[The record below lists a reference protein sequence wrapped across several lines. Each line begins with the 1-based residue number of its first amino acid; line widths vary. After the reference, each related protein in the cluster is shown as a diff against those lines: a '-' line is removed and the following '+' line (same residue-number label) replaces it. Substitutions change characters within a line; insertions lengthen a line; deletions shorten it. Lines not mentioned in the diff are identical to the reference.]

1 MYNLLKNKTAVI
13 TGANR
18 GIGKKIFETFAYNGA
33 NIILCTRKKSK
44 EFVNFSN
51 KIKKKYKVLFHII
64 ELDLG
69 NEISVN
75 NAIKEIYKFSKKI
88 DILVNNAG
96 IASGSLFQMTPISKI
111 KNLFEI
117 NFFNQILFTQGICK
131 IMIRNKSGSII
142 FLSSISSHI
151 ADSGTLAYGTS
162 KAAITRAARSMA
174 TELGK
179 YNIRV
184 NIISPGVVKTD
195 MYDEMSEDSR
205 KKLINSSIMKRA
217 AKPEEVANLAL
228 FLSSDL
234 SEFITGQEIN
244 IDGGII

>member
-18 GIGKKIFETFAYNGA
+18 GIGKKIFETFASNGA
-33 NIILCTRKKSK
+33 NIIVCTRRKSK
-44 EFVNFSN
+44 DFLSFSN
-51 KIKKKYKVLFHII
+51 KIKKKYKVLCHIV
-64 ELDLG
+64 ELDLS
-69 NEISVN
+69 NEKSVN
-75 NAIKEIYKFSKKI
+75 DATKEIYKFSKKI

-96 IASGSLFQMTPISKI
+96 IASGGLFQMTPIANIRK
-111 KNLFEI
+111 LFEI
-117 NFFNQILFTQGICK
+117 NFFNQILFTQGISK
-131 IMIRNKSGSII
+131 MMIRNKMGSIV
-142 FLSSISSHI
+142 FLSSISGFI

-162 KAAITRAARSMA
+162 KAAITRASRSMA

-179 YNIRV
+179 YSIRV
-184 NIISPGVVKTD
+184 NVISPGVVKTD
-195 MYDEMSEDSR
+195 MYEEMSEVSR

>member
-18 GIGKKIFETFAYNGA
+18 GIGKKIFETFASNGA
-33 NIILCTRKKSK
+33 NIIVCTRRKSK
-44 EFVNFSN
+44 DFLSFSN
-51 KIKKKYKVLFHII
+51 KIKKKYKVLCHIV
-64 ELDLG
+64 ELDLS
-69 NEISVN
+69 NEKSVN
-75 NAIKEIYKFSKKI
+75 DATKEIYKFSKKI

-96 IASGSLFQMTPISKI
+96 IANIRK
-111 KNLFEI
+111 LFEI
-117 NFFNQILFTQGICK
+117 NFFNQILFTQGISK
-131 IMIRNKSGSII
+131 MMIRNKMGSIV
-142 FLSSISSHI
+142 FLSSISGFI

-162 KAAITRAARSMA
+162 KAAITRASRSMA

-179 YNIRV
+179 YSIRV
-184 NIISPGVVKTD
+184 NVISPGVVKTD
-195 MYDEMSEDSR
+195 MYEEMSEVSR